1 MGQNQ
6 NIQSTPVSSVQ
17 SIPVQSIP
25 VQSTSVSSV
34 QPTSQPCVEKPCVE
48 KPCVEKPCAEV
59 PCKEVID
66 KKSNII
72 ITEASFGANIDSK
85 YNNNLKDFFEKF
97 GRLQPNIAKID
108 HKDIKN
114 ELNRLIKLNNFPS
127 VGIIPKINLII
138 DFVGMSNNYNVTL
151 RRDKRK
157 DDKESNILNLDKIL
171 ISDGG
176 EEKSVGMFMDLNDVI
191 DIFNVKDIIIINGC
205 LKLLNIPA
213 NFFVVHDLTIIG
225 NNKTIIEF
233 KQSVPDE
240 LKPIFENIKIIGE
253 SEPKKETFENIDDNN
268 YIFIIAIIIILC
280 FLLYNKK

>member
-1 MGQNQ
+1 MA
-6 NIQSTPVSSVQ
+6 V
-17 SIPVQSIP
+17 
-25 VQSTSVSSV
+25 
-34 QPTSQPCVEKPCVE
+34 
-48 KPCVEKPCAEV
+48 
-59 PCKEVID
+59 
-66 KKSNII
+66 
-72 ITEASFGANIDSK
+72 
-85 YNNNLKDFFEKF
+85 FF
-97 GRLQPNIAKID
+97 
-108 HKDIKN
+108 
-114 ELNRLIKLNNFPS
+114 
-127 VGIIPKINLII
+127 INLII

-253 SEPKKETFENIDDNN
+253 IEPKTENFENIDDNN
-268 YIFIIAIIIILC
+268 YIFIIAIIHFIKLLHFNFF
-280 FLLYNKK
+280 FLYCLIYLK